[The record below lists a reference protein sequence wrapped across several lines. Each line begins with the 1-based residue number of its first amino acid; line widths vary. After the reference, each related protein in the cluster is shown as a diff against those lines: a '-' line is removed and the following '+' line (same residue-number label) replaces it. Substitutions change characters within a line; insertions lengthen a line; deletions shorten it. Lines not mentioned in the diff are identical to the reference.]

1 MSKTFRTFIGWL
13 LVIATVAACAT
24 PATQAPAP
32 APTTAPAAQPTAAP
46 AQPTAAPAQPTA
58 APAQPTAAPAQPTAA
73 PTAAPAAAQK
83 TYVEELALINLP
95 YFIDH
100 RVGLEFAGKVL
111 NAQTKFLG
119 PVDYDMTAMV
129 TSMDQTLAEKPD
141 GMNVVGF
148 DPALKPQIDK
158 TIDAGV
164 PVVTLDAEVYG
175 SKRYTFLGTG
185 NYNAGV
191 VGAKLLAEA
200 IGGKGKVALLT
211 KVGQSNLEERIQGYK
226 DEFAKDFKDIKL
238 VQVIDDQS
246 DSAKAADGLK
256 AALQANPDLAGV
268 GCVEAAGGVG
278 AATASK
284 ELGITD
290 KFKIVSMDR
299 DDGTL
304 KFIEDGVIYA
314 SVAQKSAMMSF
325 LGTILMDGYKY
336 NPVPIVSDNKAAN
349 VIPLPES
356 VDTGVIV
363 IKKDNAKNFYHTANP
378 YDFSNV
384 KITPAGPDETY
395 VEVLALINLPYFI
408 DHKLGLDFAGKE
420 LGVKTKFIGPVDYDM
435 TAMVN
440 TLDQTIAEKPA
451 GILVVGFDPAL
462 KPSIDKAIDAGIPVV
477 TLDAEV
483 YGSKRLT
490 FLGTGNVNAGKVG
503 ADLLAKAIGG
513 KGKVALMTKV
523 GQSNLE
529 ERIQGYKDEFAAKYP
544 DIHIVQIIDD
554 QSDSAKAA
562 DGLKAAL
569 QANPD
574 LAGVGCVEAA
584 GGVGAATA
592 SKELGITDKFK
603 IVSMDRDDGTLK
615 FIEDGTIYASVAQ
628 KTALMS
634 YLGTKLMYLY
644 NHAPL
649 PIVADNKASGI
660 VPMPE
665 SVDTGTIVIDK
676 DNAHFFYHK

>member
-1 MSKTFRTFIGWL
+1 
-13 LVIATVAACAT
+13 
-24 PATQAPAP
+24 
-32 APTTAPAAQPTAAP
+32 
-46 AQPTAAPAQPTA
+46 
-58 APAQPTAAPAQPTAA
+58 
-73 PTAAPAAAQK
+73 
-83 TYVEELALINLP
+83 
-95 YFIDH
+95 
-100 RVGLEFAGKVL
+100 
-111 NAQTKFLG
+111 
-119 PVDYDMTAMV
+119 
-129 TSMDQTLAEKPD
+129 
-141 GMNVVGF
+141 
-148 DPALKPQIDK
+148 
-158 TIDAGV
+158 
-164 PVVTLDAEVYG
+164 
-175 SKRYTFLGTG
+175 
-185 NYNAGV
+185 
-191 VGAKLLAEA
+191 
-200 IGGKGKVALLT
+200 
-211 KVGQSNLEERIQGYK
+211 
-226 DEFAKDFKDIKL
+226 
-238 VQVIDDQS
+238 
-246 DSAKAADGLK
+246 
-256 AALQANPDLAGV
+256 
-268 GCVEAAGGVG
+268 
-278 AATASK
+278 
-284 ELGITD
+284 
-290 KFKIVSMDR
+290 MDR

-356 VDTGVIV
+356 VDTGVLV
-363 IKKDNAKNFYHTANP
+363 INKSNAKNFYHSANP
-378 YDFSNV
+378 YDFSGV
-384 KITPAGPDETY
+384 QITPAAADETY

-490 FLGTGNVNAGKVG
+490 FLGTGNVNAGKAG

-513 KGKVALMTKV
+513 KGKVVLMTKV

-529 ERIQGYKDEFAAKYP
+529 ERIQGYKDQFAAKYP
-544 DIHIVQIIDD
+544 DIQVVQIIDD

-562 DGLKAAL
+562 EGLKAAL

-592 SKELGITDKFK
+592 AKELGITDKFK

-634 YLGTKLMYLY
+634 YLGTKLLYLY

-665 SVDTGTIVIDK
+665 AVDTGTIVIDK